1 MDMVSAGST
10 TFKREELGRGIEPDA
25 SSYLQHAAHVRGK
38 VAIDLDSDALPDLVI
53 EIDITHPSLD
63 KFPIYAAIDPIKSSW
78 GEQLM
83 FADGPPSWWTNV
95 VGDRR

>member
-1 MDMVSAGST
+1 MATVLSPTDQPVIITGVSWQTSE
-10 TFKREELGRGIEPDA
+10 RL
-25 SSYLQHAAHVRGK
+25 
-38 VAIDLDSDALPDLVI
+38 LPDFQDSHAVRMAF
-53 EIDITHPSLD
+53 THPSLD

-83 FADGPPSWWTNV
+83 FPDGPPSWWAYV